1 LKEGVTFEH
10 IIDSIRDAEV
20 TDDTHR
26 RSLLLERKDLHNIS
40 RDFNIDYAT
49 KRHKNDA
56 ISIKLWVEEMKMLET
71 QCPVLYYKSQDEDDW
86 NGEEGIL
93 SKHDFV
99 LILMTKFQQET
110 LQKFGRDKI
119 CVDGTHGTNAY
130 DIQLYTV
137 VTVNEFGSG
146 CPVAFC
152 LSNRSDEL
160 IFQLFFE
167 KIKFNVEVID
177 CKVFMTDDAPAFY
190 NAWIAIMGPV
200 EHRLLCT
207 WHVDKNW
214 RQNLSKIS
222 GGSEKKSIVYKTLRI
237 LLQTTSIEEFK
248 NNLQNV
254 IRDLKQDKDTYTFGV
269 YFEKYYSKR
278 PECWAYCYRL
288 RLGINTNMYLESFH
302 KVLKHIYL
310 EGKRVKRLDKTI
322 NALNKYSRDS
332 QYKRLIKLSKNIPT
346 EKVQRVRQ
354 SHNSSKLIK
363 LEQIQIVENKKVYI
377 IKSLSNPSQ
386 QHYIIK
392 TDETCTQS
400 SCLKCKKCD
409 ICIHT
414 FHCSC
419 IDNVIKA
426 NICKHIHA
434 CAREFISLDG
444 NTENTVFQ
452 DSNMTEQ
459 KTLMDMVAT
468 SSHHKA
474 HKNQTIISQTQM
486 ILGLSSTNEYSN
498 ENLQKI
504 EKKLAEVLAIM
515 NEGGQTHLKTVE
527 EVNVQRKI
535 DPQLRLY
542 STKKKSSKT
551 SIAKP
556 SVNEVNAIIS
566 GLKDD
571 NNETINVHNVF
582 DHSYS

>member
-1 LKEGVTFEH
+1 MSSSAPEIKCSICDTK
-10 IIDSIRDAEV
+10 DS
-20 TDDTHR
+20 
-26 RSLLLERKDLHNIS
+26 L
-40 RDFNIDYAT
+40 
-49 KRHKNDA
+49 
-56 ISIKLWVEEMKMLET
+56 
-71 QCPVLYYKSQDEDDW
+71 
-86 NGEEGIL
+86 
-93 SKHDFV
+93 
-99 LILMTKFQQET
+99 
-110 LQKFGRDKI
+110 
-119 CVDGTHGTNAY
+119 
-130 DIQLYTV
+130 
-137 VTVNEFGSG
+137 
-146 CPVAFC
+146 
-152 LSNRSDEL
+152 
-160 IFQLFFE
+160 
-167 KIKFNVEVID
+167 
-177 CKVFMTDDAPAFY
+177 
-190 NAWIAIMGPV
+190 
-200 EHRLLCT
+200 
-207 WHVDKNW
+207 
-214 RQNLSKIS
+214 
-222 GGSEKKSIVYKTLRI
+222 
-237 LLQTTSIEEFK
+237 
-248 NNLQNV
+248 
-254 IRDLKQDKDTYTFGV
+254 
-269 YFEKYYSKR
+269 
-278 PECWAYCYRL
+278 
-288 RLGINTNMYLESFH
+288 
-302 KVLKHIYL
+302 
-310 EGKRVKRLDKTI
+310 
-322 NALNKYSRDS
+322 
-332 QYKRLIKLSKNIPT
+332 YKRLIKLSKNIPT

-377 IKSLSNPSQ
+377 IRSLSNPSQ

-414 FHCSC
+414 FQCSC

-452 DSNMTEQ
+452 DSDMTEQ
-459 KTLMDMVAT
+459 KKLMDMVAT